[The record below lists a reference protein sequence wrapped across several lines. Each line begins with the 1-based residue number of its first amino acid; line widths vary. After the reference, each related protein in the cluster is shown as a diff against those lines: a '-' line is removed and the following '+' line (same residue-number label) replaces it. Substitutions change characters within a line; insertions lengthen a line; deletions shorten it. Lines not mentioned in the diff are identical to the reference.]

1 MIKQFRLF
9 SLIIFTLVATSTTAQ
24 APFSR
29 GVNITGWFQASG
41 PRQIQFSQYS
51 KKDFE
56 NIKSLGCDAIRLP
69 VNLFHMTSGNPDY
82 TIDPLF
88 LSMLDQALDWAEELR
103 LYLIIDNHTSDD
115 LASQNPNLET
125 TLVKVWTQLANRYKD
140 RSDYILY
147 EIMNEPNG
155 SAMTTQKWGQIQ
167 QSAINAIRL
176 SDTRHTIIVGGAGY
190 NSYNELAALPVYTDN
205 KLIYTFHFYDPFVFT
220 HQGASWPSPSMISLA
235 NVPFPYNAST
245 MPAVPSDLVGTW
257 VGSALNNYKNEGT
270 VAKIKSLIDIAVA
283 FRTARNI
290 KLYCGEFGVYI
301 PNSKNTD
308 RCFWY
313 SEVRKYLEEK
323 NIAWTIWDYK
333 GGFGLFE
340 KGSNEDFRYDVNIS
354 LIQALGLTEPPQ
366 QTYVQHPDSVG
377 FSIYT
382 DYIGENISD
391 ASYASGGT
399 VDFYSVNSPNYG
411 RYCLMWSGS
420 NQYGTVGFNFTPD
433 KDLSQLRAQNYAL
446 SMMIKGDSPGA
457 KFQLR
462 FTDTKT
468 AVAGDHPWR
477 MNFTVDETIAAWDN
491 KWHKVFIPLTRFAE
505 GGSWDNGTWYNP
517 TNSFDWKSVDQFSLV
532 AEQAALTGKTFW
544 LDNIQISNMDT
555 ARVNTGIVDIN
566 SDKTAVTVYP
576 NPAVDYTSIQTFEE
590 VHQIVLFNISGIPV
604 KKITGSKTVPLGDIP
619 PGIYMAFIQYG
630 NQQFC
635 SKKII
640 RK

>member
-1 MIKQFRLF
+1 MLKQFRLF
-9 SLIIFTLVATSTTAQ
+9 SLIICTLVASSTTAQ

-125 TLVKVWTQLANRYKD
+125 ALVKVWTQLANRYKD

-220 HQGASWPSPSMISLA
+220 HQGASWPSPSMVSLA

-257 VGSALNNYKNEGT
+257 VGSALNNYINEGT

-340 KGSNEDFRYDVNIS
+340 KGTNEDFRYDVNIP

-366 QTYVQHPDSVG
+366 QTYVQRPDSVG

-399 VDFYSVNSPNYG
+399 VDFYSANSPNYG

-576 NPAVDYTSIQTFEE
+576 NPAVDYTSIQTSEE
-590 VHQIVLFNISGIPV
+590 VHQIILFNISGIPV

-619 PGIYMAFIQYG
+619 PGIYMAIIQYG

>member
-1 MIKQFRLF
+1 MLKQFRLF
-9 SLIIFTLVATSTTAQ
+9 SLIICTLVASSTTAQ

-88 LSMLDQALDWAEELR
+88 LSMLDQALDWAEELK

-125 TLVKVWTQLANRYKD
+125 ALVKVWTQLAIRYKD

-155 SAMTTQKWGQIQ
+155 SAMTTAKWGQIQ

-205 KLIYTFHFYDPFVFT
+205 NLIYTFHFYDPFVFT
-220 HQGASWPSPSMISLA
+220 HQGASWPSPSMVSLA

-340 KGSNEDFRYDVNIS
+340 KGSNEDFRYDVNIP

-366 QTYVQHPDSVG
+366 QTYVQRPDSVG

-399 VDFYSVNSPNYG
+399 VDFYSANSPNYG

-420 NQYGTVGFNFTPD
+420 NQYGTVGFNFTPN

-576 NPAVDYTSIQTFEE
+576 NPAVDYTSIQTSEE
-590 VHQIVLFNISGIPV
+590 VHQIILFNISGIPV
-604 KKITGSKTVPLGDIP
+604 KKITGSKTVPLGDIS

>member
-1 MIKQFRLF
+1 MLKQFRLF
-9 SLIIFTLVATSTTAQ
+9 SLIICTLVASSTTAQ

-125 TLVKVWTQLANRYKD
+125 ALVKVWTQLANRYKD

-176 SDTRHTIIVGGAGY
+176 SDTRHTIIVGGAGF

-220 HQGASWPSPSMISLA
+220 HQGASWPSPSMVSLA

-399 VDFYSVNSPNYG
+399 VDFYSANSPNYG

-532 AEQAALTGKTFW
+532 AEQAALSGKTFW

-576 NPAVDYTSIQTFEE
+576 NPAVDYTSIQTIEE
-590 VHQIVLFNISGIPV
+590 VRQIVLFNISGIPV

>member
-1 MIKQFRLF
+1 MLKQFRLF
-9 SLIIFTLVATSTTAQ
+9 SLIIFTLVASSTTAQ

-69 VNLFHMTSGNPDY
+69 VNLFHMTSGNPGY

-88 LSMLDQALDWAEELR
+88 LSMLDQALDWAEELK

-125 TLVKVWTQLANRYKD
+125 ALVKVWTQLANRYKD

-155 SAMTTQKWGQIQ
+155 SAMTTAKWGQIQ

-176 SDTRHTIIVGGAGY
+176 SDNRHTIIVGGAGY

-205 KLIYTFHFYDPFVFT
+205 NLIYTFHFYDPFVFT
-220 HQGASWPSPSMISLA
+220 HQGASWPSPSMVSLA

-270 VAKIKSLIDIAVA
+270 VAKVKSLIDIAVA

-340 KGSNEDFRYDVNIS
+340 KGTNEDFRYDVNIP

-366 QTYVQHPDSVG
+366 QTYIQRPDSVG

-399 VDFYSVNSPNYG
+399 VDFYSANSPNYG

-446 SMMIKGDSPGA
+446 SMMIKGDSPGT

-544 LDNIQISNMDT
+544 LDNIQISIMDT

-566 SDKTAVTVYP
+566 SDKKTVTVYP
-576 NPAVDYTSIQTFEE
+576 NPAVDYTSIQTSEE
-590 VHQIVLFNISGIPV
+590 VYQIILFNISGIPV
-604 KKITGSKTVPLGDIP
+604 KKIIGSKTVPLSDIP
-619 PGIYMAFIQYG
+619 PGIYMANIQYG

-635 SKKII
+635 TKKII
-640 RK
+640 RR

>member
-1 MIKQFRLF
+1 MLKQFRLF
-9 SLIIFTLVATSTTAQ
+9 SLIIFTLVASSTTAQ

-69 VNLFHMTSGNPDY
+69 VNLFHMTSGNPGY

-88 LSMLDQALDWAEELR
+88 LSMLDQALDWAEELK

-125 TLVKVWTQLANRYKD
+125 ALVKVWTQLANRYKD

-155 SAMTTQKWGQIQ
+155 SAMTTAKWGQIQ

-176 SDTRHTIIVGGAGY
+176 SDNRHTIIVGGAGY

-205 KLIYTFHFYDPFVFT
+205 NLIYTFHFYDPFVFT
-220 HQGASWPSPSMISLA
+220 HQGASWPSPSMVSLA

-270 VAKIKSLIDIAVA
+270 VAKVKSLIDIAVA

-340 KGSNEDFRYDVNIS
+340 KGTNEDFRYDVNIP

-366 QTYVQHPDSVG
+366 QTYIQRPDSVG

-399 VDFYSVNSPNYG
+399 VDFYSANSPNYG

-446 SMMIKGDSPGA
+446 SMMIKGDSPGT

-544 LDNIQISNMDT
+544 LDNIQISIMDT

-566 SDKTAVTVYP
+566 SDKKTVTVYP
-576 NPAVDYTSIQTFEE
+576 NPAVDYTSIQTSEE
-590 VHQIVLFNISGIPV
+590 VYQIILFNISGIPV
-604 KKITGSKTVPLGDIP
+604 KKIIGSRTVPLSDIP
-619 PGIYMAFIQYG
+619 PGIYMANIQYG

-635 SKKII
+635 TKKII
-640 RK
+640 RR

>member
-9 SLIIFTLVATSTTAQ
+9 SLIICTLVASSTTAQ

-88 LSMLDQALDWAEELR
+88 LSMLDQALDWAEELK

-125 TLVKVWTQLANRYKD
+125 ALVKVWTQLANRYKD

-155 SAMTTQKWGQIQ
+155 SAMTTAKWGQIQ

-220 HQGASWPSPSMISLA
+220 HQGASWPSPSMVSLA

-270 VAKIKSLIDIAVA
+270 VAKAKSLIDIAVA

-340 KGSNEDFRYDVNIS
+340 KGTNEDFRYDVNIP

-366 QTYVQHPDSVG
+366 QTYIQRPDSVG

-491 KWHKVFIPLTRFAE
+491 KWHKVFIPLPRFAE
-505 GGSWDNGTWYNP
+505 GGSWDNGSWYNP

-576 NPAVDYTSIQTFEE
+576 NPAVDYTSIQTSEE
-590 VHQIVLFNISGIPV
+590 VHQIILFNISGIPV
-604 KKITGSKTVPLGDIP
+604 KKIIGSKTVPLSDIP
-619 PGIYMAFIQYG
+619 PGIYMANIQYG

-635 SKKII
+635 TKKII
-640 RK
+640 RR

>member
-1 MIKQFRLF
+1 MLKQFRLF
-9 SLIIFTLVATSTTAQ
+9 SLIICTLVASSTTAQ

-88 LSMLDQALDWAEELR
+88 LSMLDQALDWAEELK

-125 TLVKVWTQLANRYKD
+125 ALVKVWTQLANRYKD

-155 SAMTTQKWGQIQ
+155 SAMTTAKWGQIQ

-176 SDTRHTIIVGGAGY
+176 SDTRHTIIVGGAGF

-205 KLIYTFHFYDPFVFT
+205 NLIYTFHFYDPFVFT
-220 HQGASWPSPSMISLA
+220 HQGASWPSPSMVSLA

-270 VAKIKSLIDIAVA
+270 VAKVKSLIDIAVA

-340 KGSNEDFRYDVNIS
+340 KGTNEDFRYDVNIP
-354 LIQALGLTEPPQ
+354 LIQALRLTEPPQ
-366 QTYVQHPDSVG
+366 QTYVQRPDSVG

-399 VDFYSVNSPNYG
+399 VNFYSANSPNYG

-505 GGSWDNGTWYNP
+505 GGSWDNGSWYNP

-576 NPAVDYTSIQTFEE
+576 NPAVDYTSIQTSEE
-590 VHQIVLFNISGIPV
+590 VHQIILFNISGIPV

-619 PGIYMAFIQYG
+619 PGIYMAIIQYG